1 MCIRNR
7 VATQSTGDR
16 REASTSHEQEPPK
29 MAPKKKPSAVKERII
44 LGRFSNNLKMG
55 IVGLPNVGKSTFFN
69 TLTKLN
75 VPAENYPFCTIE
87 PNEARV
93 PLPDER
99 FEWLC
104 EFHKP
109 ASKVSASL
117 QVWDIAG
124 LVKGAHEGQGL
135 GNAFLSNIQAVDGLY
150 HMCRA
155 FDDPDV
161 THVEGD
167 VNPIRDLEIIA
178 AELRL
183 KDLERVEKILPDL
196 EARVKRAGNNC
207 PKPLKI
213 EVETIRKVKSV
224 LEDQQKPVRSVDWS
238 GPEIAVLNEHLF
250 LTAKPGVYLANMSE
264 KDFFRKKNKWLP
276 KIKEWIDQQGTGE
289 MLIPFSA
296 SVEANAVDIEAN
308 DGPEAAEAYLKD
320 NGVQSI
326 LPKII
331 KMGYSALNL
340 IYFFTAG
347 ADEVKCWTI
356 RGGSFA
362 PDAAG
367 TIHTDFKD
375 GFICAE
381 VMKYT
386 DFKDM
391 GSENAVKAAGKYKQQ
406 GKTYVVED
414 GDIIFFK
421 FNVASG
427 GKAKK

>member
-1 MCIRNR
+1 M
-7 VATQSTGDR
+7 
-16 REASTSHEQEPPK
+16 P
-29 MAPKKKPSAVKERII
+29 PKKKAEEVKQKII
-44 LGRFSNNLKMG
+44 LGRFSSNLKMG

-75 VPAENYPFCTIE
+75 VAAENYPFCTIE

-93 PLPDER
+93 PLPDAR

-104 EFHKP
+104 DYHKP
-109 ASKVSASL
+109 ASKVSAAL
-117 QVWDIAG
+117 QIWDIAG
-124 LVKGAHEGQGL
+124 LVKGAHEGHGL

-161 THVEGD
+161 THVEGEVD
-167 VNPIRDLEIIA
+167 PIRDLNIIA
-178 AELRL
+178 EELRL
-183 KDLERVEKILPDL
+183 KDLEKIDKILPEL
-196 EARVKRAGNNC
+196 EAKVSRAGNNC
-207 PKPLKI
+207 PKPLKL
-213 EVETIRKVKSV
+213 ERDTIVKVKKL
-224 LEDQQKPVRSVDWS
+224 LEDDKKPVRAADWS
-238 GPEIAVLNEHLF
+238 GSEIAILNEQLF

-276 KIKEWIDQQGTGE
+276 KIKDWIDKQGTGE
-289 MLIPFSA
+289 VLIPFSA
-296 SVEANAVDIEAN
+296 AVEAQYLDIEVN
-308 DGPEAAEAYLKD
+308 ESTEAADAYLKD
-320 NGVQSI
+320 NGVQSM

-331 KMGYSALNL
+331 TTGYSSLNL

-347 ADEVKCWTI
+347 SDEVKCWTI

-362 PDAAG
+362 PEAAG
-367 TIHTDFKD
+367 AIHTDFKE

-386 DFKDM
+386 DFKEL
-391 GSENAVKAAGKYKQQ
+391 GSESAVKAAGKYKQQ
-406 GKTYVVED
+406 GKTYIVED